1 MRMPNLPFAKDAKVK
16 KSTITWAGLDRRSLI
31 AENSFSDT
39 TNLSTKNFPLISPR
53 DPREAAYT
61 LTAGWALFASS
72 KLVWVD
78 GTSFLYDGVS
88 KGTVT
93 ASAKSMV
100 ELSQRIVIF
109 PDKKSY
115 DTVGNTFAA
124 FGSGNWYATPIPAG
138 SVPDIQYACTLD
150 NRIWGVDNKD
160 NICCTA
166 LGDFDDWTSFLNPD
180 GSVNDAGAWSVDTG
194 TNGGFTGIV
203 SYKGYNL
210 VFKLDRV
217 FRRFGEVPS
226 NFQYVEISR
235 LGCVSHKSI
244 WEVNGILFWLSPQ
257 GVVAFTGGVPEI
269 IGEELNDSYVSAVA
283 GGDDRRYYISLYDG
297 SAYKLYVY
305 DTWKKEWLQEDNLSV
320 RDFAYFGGSLYALA
334 ADNKV
339 WKFNSG
345 SEVVSSSFTTKEY
358 TEEIGNKK
366 GYSDLLFRVDLEAG
380 SSMNVYTKIDNGSFS
395 LVKSYS
401 ASDLTTVKIPLKIT
415 DADHFTIKCAMTGEY
430 RIYQTQRDFN
440 VEGD

>member
-166 LGDFDDWTSFLNPD
+166 LGDFDDWTSFSSP
-180 GSVNDAGAWSVDTG
+180 SEATDAWQVDTG
-194 TNGGFTGIV
+194 TNGNFTGIAA
-203 SYKGYNL
+203 YKGYNL
-210 VFKLDRV
+210 AFKLDRV
-217 FRRFGEVPS
+217 FKRYGTIPE
-226 NFQYVEISR
+226 NFQFVEISK

-244 WEVNGILFWLSPQ
+244 WEVNNILFWLSPM
-257 GVVAFTGGVPEI
+257 GVVMYTGGVPEI
-269 IGEELNDSYVSAVA
+269 VGEELNDSYVSAVA
-283 GGDDRRYYISLYDG
+283 GGDDRRYYISLYNG

-305 DTWKKEWLQEDNLSV
+305 DTWKGVWLQEDNLNV
-320 RDFAYFGGSLYALA
+320 KDFAYFGGSLYALA
-334 ADNKV
+334 SDNKIYR
-339 WKFNSG
+339 FGSG
-345 SEVVSSSFTTKEY
+345 TEKVSWSATTKSFDEQY
-358 TEEIGNKK
+358 NGKK
-366 GYSDLLFRVDLEAG
+366 GYSGLFLRSDLETG
-380 SSMNVYTKIDNGSFS
+380 SSLNVYIKRDNGSFE
-395 LVKSYS
+395 LVKSHS
-401 ASDLTTVKIPLKIT
+401 ASDMSTFRVLLKVQ
-415 DADHFTIKCAMTGEY
+415 DCDRFQLKLEGSGQATIYAM
-430 RIYQTQRDFN
+430 QREFSI
-440 VEGD
+440 EGV